1 MTASKTV
8 LITGASRGIGLQLAT
23 DLLGKGYTV
32 VAAVRNPDGASQLKS
47 LQHGGRLHFVR
58 LDVADSS
65 TIASSVDEIKAAG
78 ISHLDVSWVLHLGI

>member
-1 MTASKTV
+1 M
-8 LITGASRGIGLQLAT
+8 QLAT

-32 VAAVRNPDGASQLKS
+32 VAAIRNPDGASQLKS
-47 LQHGGRLHFVR
+47 LEHGDRLHLVR

-78 ISHLDVSWVLHLGI
+78 ISHLDVSWALLTGMRVYRIGCCIGVQAGL